1 MKKRYILLFCT
12 YFVLFSMLLYLF
24 HDLLRTST
32 SQNYRQLEEN
42 YIEEVE
48 SDIDYDSTY
57 TKAYKDTLFNYY
69 KDRFFLSKKNSLRV
83 LYIPSNYQSELST
96 VFMQALSEF
105 LNHEKI
111 LRSIS
116 WLHVLLYEKH
126 GNSRWTMK
134 WKTIR
139 LHEFDRLPDDEALA
153 VVIHEFAH
161 YYDIHSLVHDFWH
174 DISDIFYDISWKDAT
189 QMKPGQKRLDFV
201 SGYAMTNRYED
212 FAESYTFY
220 VLHNDYFLLKAQD
233 SRVLLQKYNFFSEYV
248 FEDEFLRDTQKLSTE
263 KLLEYYWD
271 TTKVPFD
278 IKKFLHY
285 LQADV

>member
-1 MKKRYILLFCT
+1 
-12 YFVLFSMLLYLF
+12 MLLYLF

-126 GNSRWTMK
+126 GNSR
-134 WKTIR
+134 
-139 LHEFDRLPDDEALA
+139 
-153 VVIHEFAH
+153 
-161 YYDIHSLVHDFWH
+161 
-174 DISDIFYDISWKDAT
+174 
-189 QMKPGQKRLDFV
+189 
-201 SGYAMTNRYED
+201 
-212 FAESYTFY
+212 
-220 VLHNDYFLLKAQD
+220 
-233 SRVLLQKYNFFSEYV
+233 
-248 FEDEFLRDTQKLSTE
+248 
-263 KLLEYYWD
+263 
-271 TTKVPFD
+271 
-278 IKKFLHY
+278 
-285 LQADV
+285 

>member
-1 MKKRYILLFCT
+1 
-12 YFVLFSMLLYLF
+12 
-24 HDLLRTST
+24 
-32 SQNYRQLEEN
+32 
-42 YIEEVE
+42 
-48 SDIDYDSTY
+48 
-57 TKAYKDTLFNYY
+57 
-69 KDRFFLSKKNSLRV
+69 
-83 LYIPSNYQSELST
+83 
-96 VFMQALSEF
+96 
-105 LNHEKI
+105 
-111 LRSIS
+111 
-116 WLHVLLYEKH
+116 
-126 GNSRWTMK
+126 
-134 WKTIR
+134 
-139 LHEFDRLPDDEALA
+139 
-153 VVIHEFAH
+153 
-161 YYDIHSLVHDFWH
+161 
-174 DISDIFYDISWKDAT
+174 
-189 QMKPGQKRLDFV
+189 MKPGQKRLDFV